1 MSTEQAAQLKDYA
14 AADNRSIAQFAL
26 MMYQRGLC
34 QYEAERLAQAP
45 DRRKNKA
52 QARA

>member
-1 MSTEQAAQLKDYA
+1 MSAEQAAQLKNYA

-34 QYEAERLAQAP
+34 QYEAERAAQAP
-45 DRRKNKA
+45 SRRRNKP
-52 QARA
+52 QVRA

>member
-1 MSTEQAAQLKDYA
+1 MSAEQAAQLQAYA
-14 AADNRSIAQFAL
+14 AADKRSVAQFAL

-34 QYEAERLAQAP
+34 EYEAERAELAP
-45 DRRKNKA
+45 CRRKTKA

>member
-1 MSTEQAAQLKDYA
+1 MSAEQAAQLKDYA

-34 QYEAERLAQAP
+34 EYEAERSAQTP
-45 DRRKNKA
+45 CRRKNKA
-52 QARA
+52 QAGA